1 MFTGSLDPVS
11 NRADW
16 RVTREVVDDD
26 TDARVDL
33 TGAEI
38 RFEVRDRRS
47 CSTLLRAST
56 TDGRITI
63 DDTGTFT
70 VAFSASDMR
79 NLAAGIY
86 DVGCIIIMNGVTD
99 QFILGTVTVLDGVVR
114 P

>member
-1 MFTGSLDPVS
+1 MYIGNLDPVS

-26 TDARVDL
+26 TEELVDL
-33 TGAEI
+33 TGAVI
-38 RFEVRDRRS
+38 RFEVREQRS
-47 CSTLLRAST
+47 FSTMLQAST
-56 TDGRITI
+56 TDGRITV

-70 VAFSASDMR
+70 VAFSATDMQ

-86 DVGCIIIMNGVTD
+86 DVGCIIIMNGITD

-114 P
+114 Q